1 MATILIIDD
10 ESGIRYIAK
19 TILSQ
24 NPGPEPLT
32 ILEASSGS
40 QGLEL
45 LTQYHPDLVL
55 LDYRLP
61 DMDGGEWLQQAES
74 LWPTAVLLVS
84 ASSEL
89 EHIAHQQAL
98 IVGTLAKPFKLDKL
112 RITVLDA
119 LSRGLRGEVSP

>member
-24 NPGPEPLT
+24 NPGADPLT

-45 LTQYHPDLVL
+45 LTQYHPELVL

-61 DMDGGEWLQQAES
+61 DMDGSEWLHQAQE
-74 LWPTAVLLVS
+74 LRPTAVILVS

-89 EHIAHQQAL
+89 EHIAHKHSL
-98 IVGTLAKPFKLDKL
+98 VVGTLAKPFKLDKL

-119 LSRGLRGEVSP
+119 LSRGLPGGVSP